1 MEYIMRNLHKY
12 IITSVTLVVAA
23 LSFGSVALA
32 QAVQYD
38 KKISGPNE
46 NGVFTLNLEAYATGY
61 VTVETK
67 PADIILVLDKSGSMA
82 YDMSGTQTTGVQSRN
97 QRISA
102 LKAAVQGFVQ
112 NLKDSPVNDEFKD
125 AYGGHRVAIVW
136 FAGEAVWGGSQWNPF
151 QGTTNEVYEGITG
164 LNQFI
169 NVENLTTTAASTG
182 NNYQQAQ
189 ITYNGNNLLGVTAD
203 GGTKADYG
211 MRRAKTILSEQS
223 YSDKPNR
230 SRLVVFFT
238 DGDPGLWAEWTKTNN
253 NYQFQVDDTWDTADG
268 CISAANDIKNS
279 ADYSATVYSVGL
291 FSKAEGT
298 TDRTTTYLSYTSS
311 DYTDKTA
318 MATSQNDWVPISKDK
333 SIIVSSAG
341 ELNNIFSSIS
351 QGAASAASGSSVLVD
366 IVASNFNI
374 PTNTDL
380 GEVTVWEVPC
390 TQQSASS
397 VISFSP
403 RDATG
408 DLAWKDITDDITLDD
423 TKQAQGEISVT
434 GFDYATNWCGW
445 DASANNNQ
453 GAAHGSKLVLEI
465 PITVKD
471 DIVGGPSMDTNA
483 PGSKLIVKNTK
494 GEIVEELEFISPIVK
509 VPVTIW
515 IKKEGLKST
524 TADGIQGHEDNAVF
538 TIRKIKFVGRYET
551 DANGN
556 ELLDKHIDYYFKKGE
571 WDDKTGPTLQING
584 EETKVLWT
592 TFTKVSVNMKEG
604 DQNGIVKISGLDPD
618 YVYRIEEDA
627 WAHLGYDFDP
637 DDTAQYTL
645 EWDETTKRYKDLKN
659 PFTFSNTP
667 KTNAFYAEDV
677 VRNTFG
683 QGTGAGQGLVTTG
696 TSSGDDDSSST
707 EE

>member
-1 MEYIMRNLHKY
+1 MRNLRKY
-12 IITSVTLVVAA
+12 IIASVTLVASV
-23 LSFGSVALA
+23 LSFGSVAMA
-32 QAVQYD
+32 QAVRYD

-46 NGVFTLNLEAYATGY
+46 KGVFTLNLEAYATGS

-82 YDMSGTQTTGVQSRN
+82 YNMSGTQTSGVSTRN

-102 LKAAVQGFVQ
+102 LKEAVQGFVQ
-112 NLKDSPVNDEFKD
+112 SLKDNPVTDQYRD
-125 AYGGHRVAIVW
+125 TYGGHRVAIVW
-136 FAGEAVWGGSQWNPF
+136 FSGEAVWGGSYYNPTF
-151 QGTTNEVYEGITG
+151 EGTTNEVYEGITG

-169 NVENLTTTAASTG
+169 NVENLTTTAASTDYY
-182 NNYQQAQ
+182 YQQAQ
-189 ITYNGNNLLGVTAD
+189 VTYNGNNLLGVDAD

-211 MRRAKTILSEQS
+211 MRRAKQILSEQT

-238 DGDPGLWAEWTKTNN
+238 DGDPGLWAEWTKTNS

-279 ADYSATVYSVGL
+279 PDYSATVYSVGL

-333 SIIVSSAG
+333 SIIVSSAS

-351 QGAASAASGSSVLVD
+351 QSAASAASGSSVLVD

-374 PTNTDL
+374 PTNTNL
-380 GEVTVWEVPC
+380 GEVKVYQVPC
-390 TQQSASS
+390 TQASATSL
-397 VISFSP
+397 ISFSP
-403 RDATG
+403 RTATG
-408 DLAWKDITDDITLDD
+408 DLAWEDITSSIGLDKS
-423 TKQAQGEISVT
+423 KQAQGEISVT
-434 GFDYATNWCGW
+434 GFDYASNWCGW
-445 DASANNNQ
+445 DGSANNGR

-483 PGSKLIVKNTK
+483 PGSKLIVKNK
-494 GEIVEELEFISPIVK
+494 AGEVIEELEFISPIVK

-515 IKKEGLKST
+515 IQKTGLLSS
-524 TADGIQGHEDNAVF
+524 TADETVQGHEDNAVF

-556 ELLDKHIDYYFKKGE
+556 QLEGGKHIDYYFKKGE
-571 WDDKTGPTLQING
+571 WDDKTGPEFTVNG
-584 EETKVLWT
+584 VKTTVLWK

-604 DQNGIVKISGLDPD
+604 DHSGIAKISGLDPD

-637 DDTAQYTL
+637 DATAQYTL
-645 EWDETTKRYKDLKN
+645 EWDATTERYKELSN
-659 PFTFSNTP
+659 PFVFDNTP
-667 KTNAFYAEDV
+667 KPKAFYAEDV
-677 VRNTFG
+677 SRNVFNPGSARPTE
-683 QGTGAGQGLVTTG
+683 TPTEPVE
-696 TSSGDDDSSST
+696 GD
-707 EE
+707 